1 MNISILINGI
11 KTLFGKTH
19 EGRVIVIKTSGLSY
33 GQRVPRSK
41 RLILKLL
48 ELANLIPAGTVVK

>member
-1 MNISILINGI
+1 MSISILINSI

-19 EGRVIVIKTSGLSY
+19 EGLVIVIKTGGLSY
-33 GQRVPRSK
+33 GQGVPRSK

-48 ELANLIPAGTVVK
+48 ELANLIPAGLVVK